1 MKLIDKVKAILSILA
16 IILPLVS
23 VVYYYESQHTNKSLV
38 DQFFTV
44 EGPLTATEGQLVLL
58 KTNATK
64 SLWVHDLQQVI
75 ECQDQ
80 IAFVAE
86 RGVNT
91 VWLVYESD
99 GELHRLKHTI
109 EVVQKVDTSP
119 EPPESPR
126 LDDEP
131 RKDNQ
136 SQFNQSS
143 LIEAARALED
153 GDTISLLVVEW
164 KAAIGGIRGSPSLET
179 AKQLLRQANDA
190 AFSKRTSFSSR
201 YKDWLGKFRQP
212 LTDEIERLILK
223 GDIKAPNDLAK
234 YVEQLI
240 TALQ

>member
-23 VVYYYESQHTNKSLV
+23 VVYYYETQPINEALV
-38 DQFFTV
+38 GQFFTV
-44 EGPLTATEGQLVLL
+44 EGPRAAVEGELVLL

-64 SLWVHDLQQVI
+64 SLWVHDLKQSI

-91 VWLVYESD
+91 VWLVYESA
-99 GELHRLKHTI
+99 GELHKLKHTI
-109 EVVQKVDTSP
+109 EVVQKVGTSP
-119 EPPESPR
+119 EPPESPIR
-126 LDDEP
+126 DDEP
-131 RKDNQ
+131 SEDAQ
-136 SQFNQSS
+136 PQFNQSS
-143 LIEAARALED
+143 LIEAARGLED
-153 GDTISLLVVEW
+153 GDTVSLLITEW
-164 KAAIGGIRGSPSLET
+164 KASIGGIRGSPSLEM
-179 AKQLLRQANDA
+179 AKQLLRQANDT

-223 GDIKAPNDLAK
+223 GDIKVPNDLAR
-234 YVEQLI
+234 YVEQLV